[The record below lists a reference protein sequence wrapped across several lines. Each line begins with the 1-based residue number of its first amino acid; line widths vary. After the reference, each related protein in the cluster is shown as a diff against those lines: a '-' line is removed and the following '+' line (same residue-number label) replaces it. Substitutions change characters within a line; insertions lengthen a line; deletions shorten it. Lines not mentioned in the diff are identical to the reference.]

1 MKTTYFFALAMLVG
15 VAGCGD
21 KTDTK
26 SSSGDTKPSTTAT
39 STSTAAQATAT
50 ATATATAV
58 AVQTAS
64 AEESAET
71 VSDPSAD
78 LDDSAFASVE
88 VPASVSVPTEEDYEG
103 AAESA
108 ITTAN
113 ADTELKKLEKELD
126 AGAP

>member
-1 MKTTYFFALAMLVG
+1 MKTIHLSTLVFLLG
-15 VAGCGD
+15 LTACGNKD
-21 KTDTK
+21 
-26 SSSGDTKPSTTAT
+26 DTKPS
-39 STSTAAQATAT
+39 STSTGDAKTNATAKETATAT
-50 ATATATAV
+50 ATATATV
-58 AVQTAS
+58 ATVATAGDT
-64 AEESAET
+64 AEVVA
-71 VSDPSAD
+71 DPSAT
-78 LDDSAFASVE
+78 LDESAFASVD

>member
-1 MKTTYFFALAMLVG
+1 MKTSHISMLALLLLG
-15 VAGCGD
+15 VAACKPEE
-21 KTDTK
+21 KTA
-26 SSSGDTKPSTTAT
+26 STSTSTTSTAT
-39 STSTAAQATAT
+39 STATTTTTTAT

-58 AVQTAS
+58 AVETA
-64 AEESAET
+64 ESAEV

-78 LDDSAFASVE
+78 LDDSAFASVD

-126 AGAP
+126 AGP